1 MQLQGMSIQNE
12 MASIDILDGRVLEV
26 FKDRRKNHG
35 AVRSGAKAQRRK
47 LPMDVAPFVGTG
59 RVWVARGWIA
69 VDTDQASR
77 WPKGYEMILHPL
89 EFDDWFIVSL
99 RASESIT
106 ATLGLGKMARAFH
119 FRALLMPSKTQLD
132 RLRAVHLLIDDN
144 QEAWEADVD
153 LSFE

>member
-1 MQLQGMSIQNE
+1 MQLEGMSIQNE
-12 MASIDILDGRVLEV
+12 MAAIDILDGRVLEV
-26 FKDRRKNHG
+26 FKDRRQQHG

-47 LPMDVAPFVGTG
+47 LPMDIAPFVGTG

-69 VDTDQASR
+69 VDTEQASR

-89 EFDDWFIVSL
+89 EFDEWHIVSL

-106 ATLGLGKMARAFH
+106 ATLGLGKQARAFH

-132 RLRAVHLLIDDN
+132 RLRAVHLVVDDN
-144 QEAWEADVD
+144 QDAWEADVN
-153 LSFE
+153 LSFA